1 MTGEQT
7 SSQPASYSLR
17 RDRRAFPFL
26 YLEHRPGAMITSK
39 YFFSRRMGI
48 FLNLVS
54 SLQLPDKVDTEEV
67 ADEPFCQ
74 TDSILFCCTV
84 KRNRIAVV

>member
-1 MTGEQT
+1 
-7 SSQPASYSLR
+7 
-17 RDRRAFPFL
+17 
-26 YLEHRPGAMITSK
+26 MITSK